1 MKRISIIVL
10 VMIFI
15 STYVY
20 AFYEKSIENES
31 YIMEV
36 VETNANSNNLIL
48 NSKNA
53 ILYDKTYKKVLYEK
67 DAYTRV
73 PNASTTKILTAIV
86 AYENGNVES
95 VVTVSKLAASV
106 GGSVINLRSGD
117 KVTLGD
123 LIKGL
128 LVHSGNDA
136 AIAIAEHVGGSVEN
150 FCNMMNKKAM
160 DLGLNNTHFITPH
173 GLDAEN
179 HYSTAY
185 DLAKMAEYLLDI
197 EYLSRIVK
205 ETSVNIKVNDNT
217 RILRYYE

>member
-1 MKRISIIVL
+1 MKRISILVL

-15 STYVY
+15 STYVF
-20 AFYEKSIENES
+20 AFYEESIENES
-31 YIMEV
+31 YLIEV

-197 EYLSRIVK
+197 DYLSRIVK
-205 ETSVNIKVNDNT
+205 ETSVNIKVNNNT
-217 RILRYYE
+217 RILRNYE